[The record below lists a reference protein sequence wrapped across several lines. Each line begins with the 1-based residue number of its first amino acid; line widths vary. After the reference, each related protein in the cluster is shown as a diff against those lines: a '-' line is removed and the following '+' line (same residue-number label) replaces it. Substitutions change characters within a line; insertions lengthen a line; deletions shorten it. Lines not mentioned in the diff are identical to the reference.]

1 MLNIVANILLLVIII
16 ITVNIISFLANL
28 ISLKRRL
35 NYHWTY
41 TIKGDQIYLHHE
53 PMTFF
58 YFLTKKGFTK
68 SLEDAINKLRV
79 SKKNYILCYETIT
92 TQHIVYKLGFKVYN
106 SSRGKALIIFSG
118 VILTLGNLYSYTRPI
133 KLIKRLFR
141 MLTAKHIYNAQK
153 NIT

>member
-68 SLEDAINKLRV
+68 SLEDAINKLRAT
-79 SKKNYILCYETIT
+79 KKHYILCYETIT
-92 TQHIVYKLGFKVYN
+92 TQHIVSQFDFEVYN
-106 SSRGKALIIFSG
+106 SKWNWLTIFSG
-118 VILTLGNLYSYTRPI
+118 AVLTLGNLYSYTHPT
-133 KLIKRLFR
+133 KLIKRLYR
-141 MLTAKHIYNAQK
+141 ILTSRYVYKAKKTN
-153 NIT
+153 